1 MIDEKKL
8 IEDFKN
14 TFSDSVLNQTFG
26 LGEYTFLEVVEEMI
40 NRQPK
45 VGEWIPC
52 SERLPKRQ
60 DSRNTILKMY
70 LVQGRFDRI
79 YKGFRDENGVWKN
92 EHGNIIKPVIAWM
105 PLPEP
110 YQKE

>member
-1 MIDEKKL
+1 MINKQTVLRILEDRKARLTDSL
-8 IEDFKN
+8 ID
-14 TFSDSVLNQTFG
+14 DA
-26 LGEYTFLEVVEEMI
+26 LEVELDVLINKISNLPEED
-40 NRQPK
+40 
-45 VGEWIPC
+45 EWIPC
-52 SERLPKRQ
+52 SERLPKIQ

-92 EHGNIIKPVIAWM
+92 EHGNMIKPVIAWM